1 MELVRVFCP
10 GTIANVSCGFDVLG
24 AALEG
29 VGDEMI
35 ISKSKEKGI
44 RITEITGQ
52 NLPIE
57 TEKM

>member
-35 ISKSKEKGI
+35 ISKSKEKGV

-52 NLPIE
+52 N
-57 TEKM
+57 